1 MYIANNKKCLFLF
14 WIKII
19 NSLLLIVLFA
29 NASSVDNYSIR
40 FEFPFGIGNA
50 VTTLTRGSNVKSF
63 ISVES
68 LVHENRNVEVTIK
81 YPSEL
86 KPLNN
91 LQYCNNRQNTLK
103 LPFSL
108 RTQNDIWYYLIEFE
122 IDSHAKPGEYNIT
135 CKIESLKETKEI
147 RRKIYIAD
155 KDYAVNNIRIK
166 KVTVPCDKEGRV
178 IDKQRENTFVVKDP
192 SSRFLR
198 SFFVSESEHGG
209 ENIAVDFEN
218 VGDFPVLINFS
229 YKICNTSDSSTVN
242 WLDNLREESGLN
254 EKGIHHYIFLEPH
267 SVTKSILTIK
277 SRSDKLISGNYL
289 QFFSAS
295 LFTSKDPIFSISKP
309 LQIIELNVTNVSA
322 TIFAFLISISGILIL
337 LLYRRVLWNGLT
349 SKEYILI
356 ALYSAIAF
364 STVSIPTTVVS
375 NFFHALLGP
384 FSFLITGIFSE
395 VISYMLLVSL
405 IVLLPRPGV
414 ITCFLLVKFLLSS
427 VILGNLSIVSFLW
440 YPMRAVILELA
451 FYFAGIFNM
460 QSCNSPSENKLS
472 IIYSAFIISCADALL
487 SFVSLNMTMFF
498 YRLYYDN
505 WYLWLYTAV
514 SGFLYTFIAVP
525 FGIRTG
531 NSLKKVFID

>member
-1 MYIANNKKCLFLF
+1 MYKVTNKKSLFLF
-14 WIKII
+14 LTRVI
-19 NSLLLIVLFA
+19 NAVLFIISFT
-29 NASSVDNYSIR
+29 NASTVDNYSVR

-50 VTTLTRGSNVKSF
+50 ATTVTRGSNVKSF

-68 LVHENRNVEVTIK
+68 FVHENRNIEVTIK
-81 YPSEL
+81 YPPEL

-91 LQYCNNRQNTLK
+91 LQYCNFGQNTLK

-135 CKIESLKETKEI
+135 CIIDSFKDTKEI
-147 RRKIYIAD
+147 HKMLYIAD
-155 KDYAVNNIRIK
+155 KDYAVNNIHIK
-166 KVTVPCDKEGRV
+166 KVTVPCDKEGRA
-178 IDKQRENTFVVKDP
+178 IDNQRENTFVVKDP
-192 SSRFLR
+192 SSRFFR
-198 SFFVSESEHGG
+198 SFFVSESDHGG
-209 ENIAVDFEN
+209 ENIGVDIEN
-218 VGDFPVLINFS
+218 SGDFPVLLNFN
-229 YKICNTSDSSTVN
+229 YNICNTSDSSTVN

-254 EKGIHHYIFLEPH
+254 EKGIHHHIFIEPH

-277 SRSDKLISGNYL
+277 SRSEKLISGNYL

-322 TIFAFLISISGILIL
+322 TIFAFLISISGILL
-337 LLYRRVLWNGLT
+337 LILYRKVLWKGLT

-405 IVLLPRPGV
+405 VVLLPRPGV

-427 VILGNLSIVSFLW
+427 VVLGNLSIISFLW

-451 FYFAGIFNM
+451 FYFTGIFNM
-460 QSCNSPSENKLS
+460 QSYNSSSENKLS
-472 IIYSAFIISCADALL
+472 ILYSAFIISCADALL